1 MSMRRDVQLDSPP
14 RTIMQVYKSL
24 PEGTLA
30 ELIDNVLYMSPS
42 PVYKHQKVLFKIAT
56 ELKYFVE
63 DISRGIVMI
72 APFDVYL
79 NETSNAVQPD
89 IVVVLKANLAILN
102 EEGHIH
108 GVPDLLVEVLSPGNT
123 DHDLVRKKNLYEKFG
138 VKEYWIVDPDTK
150 QASVFSL
157 QNQKYHLHFEGV
169 GNIESKLL
177 KQSFQF

>member
-1 MSMRRDVQLDSPP
+1 MRRDVQIDSPP
-14 RTIMQVYKSL
+14 RTIMQVYKNL

-30 ELIDNVLYMSPS
+30 ELIDNVLYTSPS
-42 PVYKHQKVLFKIAT
+42 PVYKHQKVLRQLFRVLCDLIIDT
-56 ELKYFVE
+56 DQGE
-63 DISRGIVMI
+63 VMI

-138 VKEYWIVDPDTK
+138 VKEYWIVDPDTQ

-157 QNQKYHLHFEGV
+157 QNQKYQLHFEGLS
-169 GNIESKLL
+169 NIESKLL